1 MTAAYVIF
9 SVSLAAIVYTYVC
22 YPAIMALLA
31 WSRHSSQPP
40 AAQTTPPGV
49 SVVISVYNEEG
60 VLHEKL
66 NNLSHIAYPEDRIEF
81 LVGSDGSSDRTCDI
95 LAASPLKNLK
105 VFAFSERRGKVAV
118 LNDLVAR
125 SRAEIIVFSDA
136 NTLYNEQTVLRLVC
150 QFADP
155 SVGGVCGELLLNAAH
170 TTTGA
175 EEMSYWKYE
184 TLLKRWESTYRSL
197 LGATGGVYAIRR
209 ELYRPLPA
217 HKPVVDDFLIP
228 LEVLRRGLR
237 MVYEP
242 AALAFEEI
250 AGSVRAEFNRR
261 VRIGAQNFS
270 GIPDFLDLL
279 NPRRGYIAFAL
290 WSHKIL
296 RWCVPFFALGAFGA
310 SAALALVDPAFL
322 VILGMEVAILVAV
335 LFGFVAERLALRI
348 GRWGLPYYV
357 IAMNVAL
364 LVGFF
369 RSISGKQATTW
380 TTEREA
386 WVKEKNN

>member
-9 SVSLAAIVYTYVC
+9 ILALAAIAYTYVC

-31 WSRHSSQPP
+31 WSRSPLPPP
-40 AAQTTPPGV
+40 AAHALPPGV
-49 SVVISVYNEEG
+49 SVIISVYNEEG
-60 VLHEKL
+60 VLDGKL
-66 NNLSHIAYPEDRIEF
+66 DNLSHIAYPEDRIEF
-81 LVGSDGSSDRTCDI
+81 LVGSDGSSDRTCEI
-95 LAASPLKNLK
+95 LAASPLRNLK
-105 VFAFSERRGKVAV
+105 FFAFSERRGKVAV

-125 SRAEIIVFSDA
+125 SRGEIIVFSDA
-136 NTLYNEQTVLRLVC
+136 NTLYNEQTVLHLVHH
-150 QFADP
+150 FADP
-155 SVGGVCGELLLNAAH
+155 SVGGVCGELLLNAVRD
-170 TTTGA
+170 TTGA

-184 TLLKRWESTYRSL
+184 TLLKRWESKYRSI

-209 ELYRPLPA
+209 GLFTPLPT

-228 LEVLRRGLR
+228 LEVLRRGFR

-270 GIPDFLDLL
+270 GIADFLDLL
-279 NPRRGYIAFAL
+279 NPRRGYVAFAL

-296 RWCVPFFALGAFGA
+296 RWCVPFFALTAFGA
-310 SAALALVDPAFL
+310 SAALATVDGAFV
-322 VILGMEVAILVAV
+322 VIFGVELAILVAV
-335 LFGFVAERLALRI
+335 LFGFLAERLALRI
-348 GRWGLPYYV
+348 GRLGLPYYV

-364 LVGFF
+364 LVGFVRF
-369 RSISGKQATTW
+369 ISGMQTTTW
-380 TTEREA
+380 TTERETWA
-386 WVKEKNN
+386 RKENN